1 MPTSSFGGNMNSAT
15 RTPEQEYR
23 ELYEKMARLCDRQ
36 GWGDPFS
43 YARSKEIYAATVLG
57 HQVAK
62 DFSGADAIDNGE
74 EVEYKSTTGKNC
86 KGAYTGIS
94 VQPSWSEQERYL
106 REEKIAKY
114 PRHYYNRFQ
123 DGKLVESWVMS
134 GEKVY
139 DILLPKLEKKFP
151 TVLKKKDPRL
161 SANVSW
167 GEIKK
172 FGQRVV

>member
-106 REEKIAKY
+106 REKKILKY
-114 PRHYYNRFQ
+114 PWHYFNRFQ
-123 DGKLVESWVMS
+123 DGKLVESWRMS

-139 DILLPKLEKKFP
+139 DCLLPKLKKKFP

-161 SANVSW
+161 GANVSW
-167 GEIKK
+167 TQIQE
-172 FGQRVV
+172 FGTRII